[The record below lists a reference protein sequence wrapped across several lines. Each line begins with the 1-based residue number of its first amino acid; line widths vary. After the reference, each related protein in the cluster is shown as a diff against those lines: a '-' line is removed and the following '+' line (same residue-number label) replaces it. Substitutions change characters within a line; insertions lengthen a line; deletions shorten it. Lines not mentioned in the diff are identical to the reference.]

1 MRLLGPGERLGERE
15 DDFGGGVTAKVSLDL
30 VAIVEGVSNRE
41 LKRERKKE
49 RSGQETGRGRGS
61 EDPKSTKIKGN

>member
-41 LKRERKKE
+41 LKREEKRKE
-49 RSGQETGRGRGS
+49 WTGDWSREGFRRS
-61 EDPKSTKIKGN
+61 